1 MNTTSTA
8 DKADS
13 TAVAKQ
19 RLLSKNAGKG
29 AGKTT
34 GGSELGRDA
43 SREAKRLAAAILE
56 VLAGVRTPPDAAR
69 TMEMSLPRY
78 YVLEQRA
85 LQGLLSACEAK
96 PKGRVRS
103 PASEVTALRRDND
116 RLQRELARQQ
126 TLVRA
131 AQRTVGLSPPTPP
144 PPKPG
149 KKPRRRRP
157 VARALNVA
165 QRLRQEEVNLHP
177 ISAKVQES
185 SQEQSQQPTV

>member
-1 MNTTSTA
+1 MNATSSA
-8 DKADS
+8 DKAGNGAAAD
-13 TAVAKQ
+13 KQ
-19 RLLSKNAGKG
+19 RPGKNPGK
-29 AGKTT
+29 GKTT
-34 GGSELGRDA
+34 GGVELGQGA

-56 VLAGVRTPPDAAR
+56 VLAGMRTPPDAAR
-69 TMEMSLPRY
+69 VLEMSLPRY

-85 LQGLLSACEAK
+85 LHGLLSACEPK

-103 PASEVTALRRDND
+103 PTSEAAALRHDND

-144 PPKPG
+144 PTRPG

-165 QRLRQEEVNLHP
+165 QRLRQEEVLDP
-177 ISAKVQES
+177 TSVRFQES
-185 SQEQSQQPTV
+185 SLEQSQQQTV